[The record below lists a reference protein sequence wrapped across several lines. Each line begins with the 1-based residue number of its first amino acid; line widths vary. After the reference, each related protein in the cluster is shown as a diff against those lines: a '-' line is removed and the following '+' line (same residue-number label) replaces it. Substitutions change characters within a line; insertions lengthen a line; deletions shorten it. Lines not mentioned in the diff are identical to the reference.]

1 MPEQPTDPE
10 LVERLST
17 GDEDAFCLLYAR
29 YWERLRNFC
38 YRFVRSQDLAE
49 NYAQDIFLKI
59 WENKELLD
67 PGKSFSSYL
76 YTIARNKAINYLR
89 QVARSESLTRK
100 LIKSYTDRT
109 ATESEGGE
117 ELLEKDYLLLLQNA
131 IHSLPPRQQEVFR
144 LSRNC
149 NLSHKEIAERL
160 GLSVYTVQEYI
171 SCSIK
176 SIKLYVSKYS
186 GIVFSL
192 LFIISNTT
200 KP

>member
-1 MPEQPTDPE
+1 MLVQPTDPE
-10 LVERLST
+10 LVQRLAT
-17 GDEDAFCLLYAR
+17 GDEEAFCALYAR

-67 PGKSFSSYL
+67 SEKSFSNYL
-76 YTIARNKAINYLR
+76 YTIARNKTINYLR
-89 QVARSESLTRK
+89 QVARSEILTRK
-100 LIKSYTDRT
+100 FINAHTHKISLD
-109 ATESEGGE
+109 SEGDK
-117 ELLEKDYLLLLQNA
+117 ELLEQDYLNLLQNA
-131 IHSLPPRQQEVFR
+131 ICSLPPRQQEVFH

-176 SIKLYVSKYS
+176 SIKLYISKYS

-192 LFIISNTT
+192 LLIISNTSQS
-200 KP
+200 

>member
-67 PGKSFSSYL
+67 PGKSFSCYL

-109 ATESEGGE
+109 VTESEGGE

>member
-1 MPEQPTDPE
+1 MRRRAHPSADVP
-10 LVERLST
+10 
-17 GDEDAFCLLYAR
+17 
-29 YWERLRNFC
+29 
-38 YRFVRSQDLAE
+38 
-49 NYAQDIFLKI
+49 
-59 WENKELLD
+59 
-67 PGKSFSSYL
+67 YL

-109 ATESEGGE
+109 VTESEGGE

>member
-109 ATESEGGE
+109 VTESEGGE

>member
-1 MPEQPTDPE
+1 MSTIPSDSE
-10 LVERLST
+10 LVERLSS
-17 GDEDAFCLLYAR
+17 GDETAFCLLYAR
-29 YWERLRNFC
+29 YWERIRNFC
-38 YRFVRSQDLAE
+38 CRLVHSQDLAE

-59 WENKELLD
+59 WENRELLD
-67 PGKSFSSYL
+67 PERSFSCFL

-89 QVARSESLTRK
+89 QVARSDLLTRRF
-100 LIKSYTDRT
+100 IQDYTRKT
-109 ATESEGGE
+109 TVETEEAA

-131 IHSLPPRQQEVFR
+131 ILNLPPRQQEVFR
-144 LSRNC
+144 LSRNY

-171 SCSIK
+171 SASLK
-176 SIKLYVSKYS
+176 SIKLYISKYS

-192 LFIISNTT
+192 LCMISNLI